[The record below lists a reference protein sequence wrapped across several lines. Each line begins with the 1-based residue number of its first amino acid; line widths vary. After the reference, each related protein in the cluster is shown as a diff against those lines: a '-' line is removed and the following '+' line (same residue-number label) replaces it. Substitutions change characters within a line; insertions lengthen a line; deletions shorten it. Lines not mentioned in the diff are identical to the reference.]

1 VNIWKYILIVFRL
14 LFTFGLFIFSLL
26 FTKCINM
33 NVVYFETNIDE
44 LIYILAYVEVKII
57 TKYYLTLL
65 IIKLLVLI
73 SNFLLIKKYIFLQSV
88 HIILFISP
96 VYIT

>member
-1 VNIWKYILIVFRL
+1 
-14 LFTFGLFIFSLL
+14 
-26 FTKCINM
+26 M
-33 NVVYFETNIDE
+33 DVVYFETNIDE
-44 LIYILAYVEVKII
+44 LIYILAYIEVKI